1 MRTLIAMVFVA
12 TTATVAQ
19 QNSKELLA
27 AAISVSGECF
37 FERDGQTQPA
47 RVKTIFFKNDRLF
60 TKKGKMDVQ
69 VGPSAVVHL
78 APYSSIRLSEI
89 AELDRK
95 TNIVV
100 DLESG
105 TGYTKFTKKLDSG
118 SQYKIKSKTMVAAVR
133 GTEFILS
140 AGDSSPEAHEDSDIP
155 QGVYVNSGVVAVS
168 PTERENEATELNP
181 GEQITNVDNALVKG
195 VMEDFIKK
203 KMKLFKQLNTMREE
217 QYRILERE
225 KNRQLELLQK
235 VKNSTNLEQI
245 RQKNQQMFNK

>member
-1 MRTLIAMVFVA
+1 MRTLIVILL
-12 TTATVAQ
+12 TSTAVLAQ
-19 QNSKELLA
+19 QKTKELLA

-37 FERDGQTQPA
+37 YERDGQTQPA
-47 RVKTIFFKNDRLF
+47 KAKTIFFQNDRLF

-69 VGPSAVVHL
+69 IGPSAVLHL
-78 APYSSIRLSEI
+78 APYSTIRLSEI
-89 AELDRK
+89 AEYNRN

-105 TGYTKFTKKLDSG
+105 RGYTKFAKKMEPG
-118 SQYKIKSKTMVAAVR
+118 SKYKIKSQTMVAAVR

-140 AGDSSPEAHEDSDIP
+140 TGDSSPEAHEDADIP
-155 QGVYVNSGVVAVS
+155 QGVFVNSGVVAVS
-168 PTERENEATELNP
+168 PPERESEVTELNP
-181 GEQITNVDNALVKG
+181 GEQITNVDNALVKS

-225 KNRQLELLQK
+225 KNRQIELLQK
-235 VKNSTNLEQI
+235 VKGSANFEQI